1 MHRRRIGHLLAAHVL
16 RITLSARHS
25 GNAGT
30 NTRGIVMVGCRELLV
45 RLMSRLSTLQ
55 AQYGIHPQDVIL
67 AHHMDMLAGRI
78 DTLRAE
84 LVDLCS

>member
-1 MHRRRIGHLLAAHVL
+1 
-16 RITLSARHS
+16 
-25 GNAGT
+25 
-30 NTRGIVMVGCRELLV
+30 MVDCRELLV

-55 AQYGIHPQDVIL
+55 AQYGINPQDVIL